1 MGRGGGMSS
10 SGLRA
15 MVFAAVMGCAVGAAA
30 QHGGGP
36 PGGGGHGGGPGGG
49 GPPGGG
55 APGGRGPE
63 GGNFPT
69 QPRPGGPNDRPGQPT
84 APNHAT
90 VQLGPPGR
98 WWDDGRVAKTLRLS
112 TEQQRKMDAVFDQN
126 KGVLVERYKTLQREQ
141 QALAPMAGSAQ
152 PDEGQLMAQIDRV
165 AVARAELEKANAHM
179 LLAIRKELSAEQVKQ
194 LARVE

>member
-1 MGRGGGMSS
+1 MG
-10 SGLRA
+10 
-15 MVFAAVMGCAVGAAA
+15 
-30 QHGGGP
+30 
-36 PGGGGHGGGPGGG
+36 
-49 GPPGGG
+49 
-55 APGGRGPE
+55 GGRGPE

-69 QPRPGGPNDRPGQPT
+69 QQRPGGQNGQPS

-112 TEQQRKMDAVFDQN
+112 TDQQKKMDAVFDQN
-126 KGVLVERYKTLQREQ
+126 KGVLVERYKALQREEQ
-141 QALAPMAGSAQ
+141 VLAPMASSAQ

-165 AVARAELEKANAHM
+165 AQARAELEKANVHM